1 MLIDNP
7 ALQTLKQGF
16 NAEKVKKEGIVRG
29 TERGFGFLE
38 VPGDKNS
45 YFIAPQAM
53 KNVLSGDRIVA
64 LITEDKEKNKFQA
77 LPESLIETSLKDK
90 FVGRVCFINNKLNIT
105 ADNPSIKQTFY
116 AEDHRVTRN
125 HKLIEGD
132 WVMCQLV
139 KHSLTD
145 GNFKVHIIDDIAN
158 KDDPKTPWIVSL
170 RALSLPLEAPASLDD
185 YPFLESSFP
194 REDLTNLPFVT
205 IDSEKTED
213 MDDALYIEKVEDGYD
228 LFIAIAD
235 PTGYIDE
242 KSDLNEEASKRAFS
256 IYLPGRNIP
265 MLPRK
270 MSDDLCSLREGEE
283 RPALVGIVHILPDGD
298 IATEDTVFKLATIKS
313 QGKLIYNYV
322 SDFLENGD
330 TSNFNPNETVKKV
343 LADLVEMTKLR
354 DHYRST
360 VTASFRT
367 RPDYE
372 FVLSD
377 DGSLDHIEVNHR
389 RIANQIVEES
399 MIAANIACGDFLAE
413 NLNTGIFNAHAGFT
427 LETIEDV
434 VELLHQNGF
443 DTTSEQLK
451 TIEGFCAARRFAN
464 GLTSTYLDNML
475 RRYQEYSQMTINP
488 APHYALGVENY
499 ATWTS
504 PIRKYGDMINHRL
517 IKFVICE
524 QEHPTMPDETLLTI
538 MNQARRTNRL
548 AERLVREWLYVDYLA
563 DDVTK
568 ATVFNAEVF
577 DIVRGGLRVSLL
589 DNGAFVFIPISLF
602 SSEKDNLE
610 FSMTTGQILYKG
622 EPILRLGDAIKVRL
636 VSIDKENRS
645 IVGTPVELPAD
656 LPLPNIEEV
665 MQKRLSQQ
673 NQNRNAQANRQMQ
686 PGRGPARTG
695 FRNGFGNGN
704 SVTYN
709 QPGRF
714 RR

>member
-1 MLIDNP
+1 MLFDNP

-38 VPGDKNS
+38 VAGDKNS

-53 KNVLSGDRIVA
+53 KNVLNGDRIVA
-64 LITEDKEKNKFQA
+64 VITEDKEKGKNQA
-77 LPESLIETSLKDK
+77 TPESLIETSLKEH
-90 FVGRVCFINNKLNIT
+90 FVGRVCFVNGKLNIT
-105 ADNPSIKQTFY
+105 ADNPSIKQSFIADDVRT
-116 AEDHRVTRN
+116 TKK

-132 WVMCQLV
+132 WVMCLLK
-139 KHSLTD
+139 KHALTD
-145 GNFKVHIIDDIAN
+145 GAFRVSIIDDIAD
-158 KDDPKTPWIVSL
+158 KDDPTTPWIVSL
-170 RALSLPLEAPASLDD
+170 RSLELPLEAPASQED
-185 YPFLESSFP
+185 YPFLEKDFP
-194 REDLTNLPFVT
+194 REDLTNLPFIT

-213 MDDALYIEKVEDGYD
+213 MDDALYIEKDGEGYK

-242 KSDLNEEASKRAFS
+242 SSDLNKEASTRAFS

-270 MSDDLCSLREGEE
+270 MSDDLCSLREGEI

-322 SDFLENGD
+322 SDYIEKGD
-330 TSNFNPNETVKKV
+330 TTNFNPNDTIKQV
-343 LADLVEMTKLR
+343 LNDLVAMTKLR
-354 DHYRST
+354 DNYRST

-372 FVLSD
+372 FILSEN
-377 DGSLDHIEVNHR
+377 GALDHIEVNYR

-399 MIAANIACGDFLAE
+399 MIAANVACGDFLAE
-413 NLNTGIFNAHAGFT
+413 KLNTGIFNAHAGFT
-427 LETIEDV
+427 TDSLDDV
-434 VELLHQNGF
+434 VELLHNNGYE
-443 DTTSEQLK
+443 TTSQELT
-451 TIEGFCAARRFAN
+451 TISGFCAARRYAN
-464 GLTSTYLDNML
+464 SLTSTYLDNML
-475 RRYQEYSQMTINP
+475 RRFQEYSMMTINP

-517 IKFVICE
+517 IKFVICD

-563 DDVTK
+563 DDVAKGTI
-568 ATVFNAEVF
+568 FEGEVF
-577 DIVRGGLRVSLL
+577 DIVRGGIRVSLL
-589 DNGAFVFIPISLF
+589 ENGAFIFIPISLF
-602 SSEKDNLE
+602 TNDKDNLE
-610 FSMTTGQILYKG
+610 LDMNMGKVLYKG
-622 EPILRLGDAIKVRL
+622 DTALCLGDSIKVRL
-636 VSIDKENRS
+636 ISIDKENRS
-645 IVGTPVELPAD
+645 IVGTPIELPKD
-656 LPLPNIEEV
+656 IPLPNVEEV
-665 MQKRLSQQ
+665 MQKRQSQQ
-673 NQNRNAQANRQMQ
+673 NRTAQTGNRNNQNTGRNFNR
-686 PGRGPARTG
+686 
-695 FRNGFGNGN
+695 
-704 SVTYN
+704 
-709 QPGRF
+709 
-714 RR
+714 